1 MSTSFDHRRTF
12 LRGASAT
19 GLALAGSALPF
30 AARAAAA
37 AATAA
42 AAAQAGDPWRQAS
55 AIAARLA
62 MPVKFR
68 KVDYKITDFGATTC
82 KLVPVKAWISFE
94 EQDTVNT
101 PAPGAKD
108 CYAAIAAAIARCH
121 AEGGGRVLIPKGDW
135 FVAGPIV
142 LLSNVN
148 VHLQAGA
155 HVYFSNDPRDYAKYG
170 DVDCGANGKLV
181 ATRWQSNDCLNF
193 ASMIYAH
200 NQHNIALTGDDWTA
214 ILDGQGGVPFGAQG
228 GASADAAADCWW
240 TWKGKNMTI
249 NSVAQ
254 DKSPNYVPGKL
265 AQNQPNPNNPTS
277 LAEIA
282 PNLPEAQRLL
292 IQAEGDKWR
301 ADDAYLP
308 ALSEAGVPLRQR
320 VFGLGHY
327 LRPTMI
333 HLIGCTNVL
342 LEGYQVTHTPF
353 WQHHPVACRNLTIRK
368 VYANSLGPNSDGF
381 DPEACDG
388 VLVEGCQFDTG
399 DDCIAIKA
407 GKNLDTQFGPS
418 RNIVIQKCTMHSG
431 HGAVTLGSEMAGGIE
446 NVYAQDLVFEN
457 KNWATNPLNIAIR
470 LKTNMNRGGFLRHFY
485 VRNVSI
491 PNGVQTTPSFYATL
505 PGSPIPNRSVAAAA
519 GGVITFDCDYTPR
532 ADNVRIRPPEVSNVH
547 ISNVRVGNV
556 AGKDGKR
563 YSSYQ
568 AIVIL
573 GPVAFDYNGP
583 DPRPAVLPVRDIT
596 ITDCDFGTPS
606 NVDNPWFLYN
616 VRNLKLNNVTIAGRK
631 VTTTLST

>member
-1 MSTSFDHRRTF
+1 MKHAASFAHRRTF

-19 GLALAGSALPF
+19 GLSLLGGTLPLA
-30 AARAAAA
+30 AARAAV
-37 AATAA
+37 
-42 AAAQAGDPWRQAS
+42 QGGDPWQQAK
-55 AIAARLA
+55 AIADRLA

-68 KVDYKITDFGATTC
+68 RVDYQITDFGAAPC
-82 KLVPVKAWISFE
+82 KLAPIKAWISFE
-94 EQDTVNT
+94 EQDTVQT
-101 PAPGAKD
+101 PAPGSRD
-108 CYAAIAAAIARCH
+108 CYAAIRDAIARCH
-121 AEGGGRVLIPKGDW
+121 AEGGGRVVIPKGDW
-135 FVAGPIV
+135 FCAGPIV

-170 DVDCGANGKLV
+170 AVDCGANGKLAV
-181 ATRWQSNDCLNF
+181 SRWQSNDCLNF
-193 ASMIYAH
+193 SSMIYAH
-200 NQHNIALTGDDWTA
+200 NQDNIALTGDDWTA
-214 ILDGQGGVPFGAQG
+214 ILDGQGGVPFGGATG
-228 GASADAAADCWW
+228 GSGPNAADCWW
-240 TWKGKNMTI
+240 TWKGKNATI

-254 DKSPNYVPGKL
+254 GKSPNYVPGKL
-265 AQNQPNPNNPTS
+265 AQNQPNPNNPAS
-277 LAEIA
+277 LADIA
-282 PNLPEAQRLL
+282 PDLPEARRLL
-292 IQAEGDKWR
+292 IQGAGDKWR
-301 ADDAYLP
+301 ADDAFLP
-308 ALSEAGVPLRQR
+308 ALSEAGVPLAKR

-327 LRPTMI
+327 LRPPMI

-342 LEGYQVTHTPF
+342 LQGYQVTHTPF
-353 WQHHPVACRNLTIRK
+353 WQHHPVACRNLTIRN

-381 DPEACDG
+381 DPESCDG

-407 GKNLDTQFGPS
+407 GKNLDTQYGPS
-418 RNIVIQKCTMHSG
+418 QNIVIQKCTMHSG
-431 HGAVTLGSEMAGGIE
+431 HGAVTLGSEMSAGIQ

-491 PNGVQTTPSFYATL
+491 PNGVQTSPSFYATL
-505 PGSPIPNRSVAAAA
+505 PGSPIPDRSVAAAA
-519 GGVITFDCDYTPR
+519 GGVVTFDCDYTPR

-547 ISNVRVGNV
+547 ISNIKVGNVRVGNTD
-556 AGKDGKR
+556 KDGKR
-563 YSSYQ
+563 FSCYQ

-583 DPRPAVLPVRDIT
+583 DPRPPVLPVRDVT

-606 NVDNPWFLYN
+606 NADKPWFVHNVKN
-616 VRNLKLNNVTIAGRK
+616 VRLQNVIIGGKK
-631 VTTTLST
+631 VDTTLST

>member
-1 MSTSFDHRRTF
+1 MSTSFNHRRTF

-19 GLALAGSALPF
+19 GLALAGSSLPF
-30 AARAAAA
+30 AAARAAAA
-37 AATAA
+37 AAE
-42 AAAQAGDPWRQAS
+42 AGDPWRQAR
-55 AIAARLA
+55 AIAERLK

-68 KVDYKITDFGATTC
+68 KVDYKITDFGAATC

-94 EQDTVNT
+94 EQETIKT
-101 PAPGAKD
+101 PAPGSKD
-108 CYAAIAAAIARCH
+108 CYAAIKAAIARCH
-121 AEGGGRVLIPKGDW
+121 TEGGGRVVIPKGDW

-200 NQHNIALTGDDWTA
+200 NQNNIALTGDDWTA
-214 ILDGQGGVPFGAQG
+214 ILDGQGGVPFGG
-228 GASADAAADCWW
+228 SGTDAADCWW
-240 TWKGKNMTI
+240 TWKGKNATI

-265 AQNQPNPNNPTS
+265 AQNQPNPNNPKS
-277 LAEIA
+277 LADIA

-292 IQAEGDKWR
+292 IQGEGDKWR

-308 ALSEAGVPLRQR
+308 ALSEAGVPIEKR

-333 HLIGCTNVL
+333 HIIGCTNVL

-381 DPEACDG
+381 DPESCDG

-418 RNIVIQKCTMHSG
+418 QNIVIQKCIMHSG
-431 HGAVTLGSEMAGGIE
+431 HGAVTLGSEMSAGIQ
-446 NVYAQDLVFEN
+446 NVYAQDLVFQN

-485 VRNVSI
+485 VRNVDI
-491 PNGVQTTPSFYATL
+491 PNGVQTSPSFYATL
-505 PGSPIPNRSVAAAA
+505 PGSPIPDRSVAAAA

-532 ADNVRIRPPEVSNVH
+532 ADNVRTRPPEVSNVH
-547 ISNVRVGNV
+547 ISKVRVGNV
-556 AGKDGKR
+556 TTKDGKKF
-563 YSSYQ
+563 SSYQ

-583 DPRPAVLPVRDIT
+583 NPRPDVLPVRDIT
-596 ITDCDFGTPS
+596 VTDCDFGTPS
-606 NVDNPWFLYN
+606 NAEQPWYLYN
-616 VRNLKLNNVTIAGRK
+616 VRNLKLSNVTIGGKK
-631 VTTTLST
+631 VNTTLSA